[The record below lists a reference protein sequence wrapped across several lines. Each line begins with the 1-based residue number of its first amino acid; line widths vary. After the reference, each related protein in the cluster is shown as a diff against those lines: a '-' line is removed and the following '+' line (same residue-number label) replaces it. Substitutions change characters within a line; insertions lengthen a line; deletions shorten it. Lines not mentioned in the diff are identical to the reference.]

1 MPVLAVMRLGMITIF
16 LVALIFAAEMGL
28 TCMFSNVV
36 EILKAAIIG
45 VVQGITE
52 WLPISSTGH
61 MILLDEFIKL
71 NVTKSFLDMFLVVVQ
86 LGSIFAVLY
95 LYFNKLNPFSM
106 QKSEIEKKETLNLW
120 GKVIVGC
127 VPAAVVGFLL
137 DDFIH
142 EKLYSPITVALM
154 LILYGI
160 LLLIIENKNRQTPI
174 DRLNK
179 LDYKTALL
187 IGAFQ
192 VLALV
197 PGTSRSGATIIGA
210 SILGASRS
218 VAAEYSFFLAIPVM
232 FGASGLKLL
241 KYVLKVGINFSLIE
255 IEILISGV
263 IVAFLISVWAIKF
276 LMGYIKKHDFKLF
289 GYYRIALGLIVLLYF
304 ALLG

>member
-1 MPVLAVMRLGMITIF
+1 MLVLAVMRLGAAKLFFVI
-16 LVALIFAAEMGL
+16 LIFAAGVGL
-28 TCMFSNVV
+28 TGMVGNLA
-36 EILKAAIIG
+36 EILKAVIIG

-86 LGSIFAVLY
+86 LGSILAVLY
-95 LYFNKLNPFSM
+95 LYFNKLNPLSKR
-106 QKSEIEKKETLNLW
+106 KSEAEKKETLSLW

-142 EKLYSPITVALM
+142 EKLYSPVTVALM

-160 LLLIIENKNRQTPI
+160 LFLIIENKNRQTPI

-179 LDYKTALL
+179 LDYKTVLL
-187 IGAFQ
+187 IGVFQ

-210 SILGASRS
+210 SMLGASRN

-241 KYVLKVGINFSLIE
+241 KYVLKVGMNFSITE
-255 IEILISGV
+255 IGILIFGV
-263 IVAFLISVWAIKF
+263 IVAFLVSVWAIKF
-276 LMGYIKKHDFKLF
+276 LMSYIKKHDFKLF
-289 GYYRIALGLIVLLYF
+289 GHYRIALGVIVLLYF
-304 ALLG
+304 ALFS